1 MNYVSPKIA
10 CKIYGV
16 TDQTLRR
23 WAKEG
28 TIEYINTFGGH
39 HRYKIQVDDVNKRKI
54 IYARVSSSKQKD
66 NLLNQVNYLKNKFP
80 DHELITDI
88 GSGINFKRK
97 NFNLIISELIK
108 GNVAEVV
115 VSSRDRF
122 VRFGYEFFND
132 LFNKYNSKLTSIN
145 TIKITAH
152 EEFVEDIISI
162 ITVFTAKYHGSR
174 KYIKNQ

>member
-66 NLLNQVNYLKNKFP
+66 NLLNQVNYLKNKKAVILLCKKMLEMLDFLVP
-80 DHELITDI
+80 VC
-88 GSGINFKRK
+88 F
-97 NFNLIISELIK
+97 
-108 GNVAEVV
+108 
-115 VSSRDRF
+115 
-122 VRFGYEFFND
+122 
-132 LFNKYNSKLTSIN
+132 
-145 TIKITAH
+145 
-152 EEFVEDIISI
+152 
-162 ITVFTAKYHGSR
+162 
-174 KYIKNQ
+174 